1 MSFKDFLVNEGA
13 QEAQRIRTALKKELK
28 LTNRDVSVKARSG
41 SMSSAVNVNIK
52 NMKAL
57 QLKTKIEEIGTKEEY
72 YTRDEA
78 TGEILGGGNT
88 FIFTEIDYKFR
99 QELADK
105 IQKEFDKVNKK
116 TPLEDMEH
124 GSIKLFKT
132 FEIIKP
138 SNGGFFARLP
148 KKNVHSE
155 IRDIRYISGAIF
167 SLISQA
173 KNDKLFLKIK

>member
-1 MSFKDFLVNEGA
+1 MKFREYLEEGA
-13 QEAQRIRTALKKELK
+13 SEALRIRTALKKGLK
-28 LTNRDVSVKARSG
+28 LSNRDVSVKARSG
-41 SMSSAVNVNIK
+41 GMSSAVNVSIK

-57 QLKTKIEEIGTKEEY
+57 QLKTKIEEIGSKEEY

-99 QELADK
+99 QELAKK
-105 IQKEFDKVNKK
+105 IQVEFDKVNKK
-116 TPLEDMEH
+116 TPLDDVEH

-138 SNGGFFARLP
+138 SNGGFFASLP
-148 KKNVHSE
+148 KKHIHSE
-155 IRDIRYISGAIF
+155 IRDIKYISGAIF

-173 KNDKLFLKIK
+173 KDDKLFLKIK